1 MNGASIKNKDVF
13 LEGGDVDLNDL
24 WVEAVPNFQAV
35 NISNGMFRAIIEV
48 INIVP
53 YTRNSK

>member
-35 NISNGMFRAIIEV
+35 NISNEMFHAIIEV

>member
-35 NISNGMFRAIIEV
+35 NISNEMFRAIIEV

>member
-24 WVEAVPNFQAV
+24 WVEAVPNFQAEHIQWYV
-35 NISNGMFRAIIEV
+35 SCYHR
-48 INIVP
+48 
-53 YTRNSK
+53 SH